1 MAEASGSRTH
11 RRQANLPPAGFEDRE
26 DHRTPCASGLNQI
39 KRMVATVTNGR
50 RRPKWLT
57 EDSDRV
63 AHSSP
68 LLGLSGAPTCQAQ
81 LFPFCATL
89 AHVSFRAT
97 VRLNTGLPGTESRSA
112 QK

>member
-11 RRQANLPPAGFEDRE
+11 RRQANPPPAGFEDRE

-57 EDSDRV
+57 EDSDG
-63 AHSSP
+63 A
-68 LLGLSGAPTCQAQ
+68 SGAPTCQAQ
-81 LFPFCATL
+81 PFPLCATL
-89 AHVSFRAT
+89 AQVSFSAT
-97 VRLNTGLPGTESRSA
+97 VRLNTSLPGAESRST